1 METIQ
6 PILDFIGTGLYWA
19 WLAFITM
26 FSIAAIGIILM
37 IPVGLIFLIKN
48 IISGMMDLMIE
59 FIMWR
64 TIDIGT
70 GILWTL
76 DKILKLAKFPFVY
89 LKRLLD
95 VRSRRK
101 KEEGSPSPC
110 STST

>member
-6 PILDFIGTGLYWA
+6 TILDFIGTGLYWA

-59 FIMWR
+59 FILWR

-70 GILWTL
+70 GIFWLL
-76 DKILKLAKFPFVY
+76 DKLIKLIKYPFVY
-89 LKRLLD
+89 LGRLLD
-95 VRSRRK
+95 SRTRRK
-101 KEEGSPSPC
+101 KEEGSPSSYP
-110 STST
+110 T